1 MISLECGGS
10 TPPSINRSTDSQ
22 FDIALTK
29 QSARV
34 PRRHDDAE
42 ILRTSSPANMEG
54 GVEPP
59 HSRANHMASSR
70 DTSRCQ
76 KQALTRQPGP
86 AARHMVAE
94 KKRMSENS
102 SRTRTLRS
110 SSHARCVHARSD
122 TTSTISCQTC
132 PGTCGS
138 RRTSRTNRAICSFA
152 SERCRPEPDT
162 RSDSAAALPP
172 PPSAQPEEAERPWPE
187 PASPT
192 PEQHTTEHSNAT
204 APRSRHS
211 DRYHTPGHHKR
222 PSKFHKPTRSRDRT
236 I

>member
-1 MISLECGGS
+1 MPLTRPVAHG
-10 TPPSINRSTDSQ
+10 PSRH
-22 FDIALTK
+22 
-29 QSARV
+29 
-34 PRRHDDAE
+34 PR
-42 ILRTSSPANMEG
+42 N
-54 GVEPP
+54 
-59 HSRANHMASSR
+59 NHMASSR

-102 SRTRTLRS
+102 SRTRTPRS

-122 TTSTISCQTC
+122 TTSPISCQTC
-132 PGTCGS
+132 PGTCDS
-138 RRTSRTNRAICSFA
+138 RRTSRTNRAIRSFA

-162 RSDSAAALPP
+162 RSDSAAVLLS
-172 PPSAQPEEAERPWPE
+172 PPSARPEEAERLWPE
-187 PASPT
+187 LASPT
-192 PEQHTTEHSNAT
+192 PEPHTPEHSNAT

-211 DRYHTPGHHKR
+211 DRDHTPERHR
-222 PSKFHKPTRSRDRT
+222 RQYKFRKPTRSRDQT